1 MLKLRK
7 AILIKNNTN
16 IVQPKRG
23 RNTIF
28 LAMIELPMSIINKAG
43 IKAIRNANTAVHV
56 GNDWRMVSNGR
67 LMEETGPSH
76 QEGKED
82 TENRP
87 IRIPKA
93 KIRDRIK
100 ASPVKLM
107 MI

>member
-1 MLKLRK
+1 MVNIFSVLYSPSSLKAYTNCGMLKLRK

-43 IKAIRNANTAVHV
+43 IKAIRNANTAVQG

-67 LMEETGPSH
+67 LMEETGASH
-76 QEGKED
+76 QE
-82 TENRP
+82 
-87 IRIPKA
+87 
-93 KIRDRIK
+93 
-100 ASPVKLM
+100 SQ
-107 MI
+107 